1 MANTRGAARRLTA
14 SGAPKQGTVARR
26 KPAVQRQSEKAA
38 KAKKA
43 LKNPRTG
50 KQKRV
55 VNRLM
60 REAREADADADRAML
75 REIWGTIGKVVPG
88 LELPLDKDKQKDDA
102 RFELFE
108 KEVLPTLA
116 TSNATEAQINEIL
129 DKLFRL
135 EDTKQLARDLLAE
148 EKAKAQ
154 DDDVDMDASPGELN
168 RLQLRTRCCCFL
180 LQLRAMQAP
189 HSSGSTDV
197 SAAVC
202 SWGAYEA
209 PLAALRSLPVL

>member
-26 KPAVQRQSEKAA
+26 KSAVQRQSEKAA

-50 KQKRV
+50 KQRRV

-60 REAREADADADRAML
+60 REAYEAEADAERARL
-75 REIWGTIGKVVPG
+75 REIWGAIDKVVPG
-88 LELPLDKDKQKDDA
+88 LSQDKDKKEDDA
-102 RFELFE
+102 QFELFE
-108 KEVLPTLA
+108 KKVLPTLA
-116 TSNATEAQINEIL
+116 KSPATDTQINEIL

-148 EKAKAQ
+148 EKAKVQ

-168 RLQLRTRCCCFL
+168 RLQFCTRCCCLL
-180 LQLRAMQAP
+180 LQLRAVQAP
-189 HSSGSTDV
+189 HSSD
-197 SAAVC
+197 
-202 SWGAYEA
+202 
-209 PLAALRSLPVL
+209 LLM